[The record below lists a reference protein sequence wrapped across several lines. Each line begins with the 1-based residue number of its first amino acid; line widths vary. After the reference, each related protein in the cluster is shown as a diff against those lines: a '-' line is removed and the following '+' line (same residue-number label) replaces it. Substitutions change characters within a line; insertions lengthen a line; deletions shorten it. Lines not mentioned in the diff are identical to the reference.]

1 MDKGNNLED
10 DQVIMQESM
19 RMDSLR
25 SKQDDSESMNNT
37 FKNLL
42 KDRVVRASADTAYA
56 KKDEELKFSG
66 VNFDYLACRRL
77 QQRKLTQ
84 KCKVGS
90 HSHVTF
96 EDAMDEDKVV
106 NEIADEDE

>member
-1 MDKGNNLED
+1 
-10 DQVIMQESM
+10 M
-19 RMDSLR
+19 RRASHR
-25 SKQDDSESMNNT
+25 SKQDDTESMDST

-42 KDRVVRASADTAYA
+42 KERVVRASADTANA

-84 KCKVGS
+84 QSKVGS
-90 HSHVTF
+90 
-96 EDAMDEDKVV
+96 
-106 NEIADEDE
+106 